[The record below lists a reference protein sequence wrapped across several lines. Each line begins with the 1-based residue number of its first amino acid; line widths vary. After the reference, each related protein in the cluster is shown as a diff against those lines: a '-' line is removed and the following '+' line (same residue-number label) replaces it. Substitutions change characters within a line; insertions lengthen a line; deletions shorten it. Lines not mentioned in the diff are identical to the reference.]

1 MRRRKFLS
9 VAAGVSF
16 ANCVHA
22 AEAPVSGYPIGRCVR
37 VLGVTAPED
46 AKEVGFEYLELALQ
60 DLLPLED
67 ADFDRVVQ
75 RLKAIGIPL
84 LSGYGFL
91 PPKLPVVGPGV
102 DWAEIDAALRRGLSR
117 AKRLGLQ
124 MIVFGNLNGESRRM
138 VNGSSPENIQRMMQQ
153 FGTFAARLAEQHGI
167 TILIEPLP
175 ARTTN
180 AINTVAEG
188 LRLVEAVGSERF
200 QMLIDFGYMTEGRED
215 LAILHRAA
223 RHIRQ
228 VEIQNPNGRVY
239 PRSVDEAD
247 YASFFRALK
256 VGGYRGGFSVH
267 GAPTDFFTDAP
278 RAIGVLRQLARTFF

>member
-1 MRRRKFLS
+1 MRRREFLS
-9 VAAGVSF
+9 VAAGVSLGGV
-16 ANCVHA
+16 ARA
-22 AEAPVSGYPIGRCVR
+22 AEAPVPGYPIGRCVR

-91 PPKLPVVGPGV
+91 PLKLHVVGPGV
-102 DWAEIDAALRRGLSR
+102 DWAEIDAALRRGLGR

-124 MIVFGNLNGESRRM
+124 MVVFGNLNGESRRM
-138 VNGSSPENIQRMMQQ
+138 VNGTSPENIQRMMQQ

-175 ARTTN
+175 GRTTN
-180 AINTVAEG
+180 SINTVAEA
-188 LRLVEAVGSERF
+188 LRLVDTVGSERF
-200 QMLIDFGYMTEGRED
+200 QMLVDFSYMTEGGED

-228 VEIQNPNGRVY
+228 IEIQNPNGRVY
-239 PRSVDEAD
+239 PRNPDEAD

-256 VGGYRGGFSVH
+256 AGSYRGGFSVH

-278 RAIGVLRQLARTFF
+278 RAIDTLRRLVRMLV